1 MNALPQFDITLATIV
16 DDLPEELKAVPVSG
30 LAIDSRKVRPG
41 DVFLACAGHEVDGR
55 DFIGDAVSRGAQ
67 AVIADAPIDAG
78 KWPLPVIPCSALS
91 TRVSEIAGRFYGHPS
106 RDLNLLGVTGT
117 NGKSTVVMLLAQL
130 IEMMNQP
137 CGVIGTLGSG
147 RIERLES
154 TVNTTPDAVQ
164 VQALLQQW
172 LSAGAQWAAME
183 VSSHGLVQQR
193 VAALHF
199 AAAVFTNLSPEHLD
213 YHQTMDAYGEA
224 KASLFKWD
232 DLPLAV
238 INVDDQFGLRLA
250 GRVAKENPE
259 CKLLRYSASG
269 AEAEFWLSDIKLSH
283 SGAKAKLHCPE
294 GEFTLSSSLLGVFNL
309 SNVLAVLACLYGSG
323 FAIKKLLPMVKKL
336 RPVPGR
342 MQCLNSTDG
351 VTAVVDYAH
360 TPDALEQVLESL
372 RAHTQGKL
380 HCVFGCGGD
389 RDRKKRPLMGAI
401 AARLADTAIITN
413 DNPRSEAPD
422 AIARDIQA
430 GVGAESLPVQ
440 LDREQ
445 AIREAIANAEAG
457 DIVLIAGKGHENY
470 QQFSEQRLAFSD
482 EKIARLALAE
492 RGEQ

>member
-130 IEMMNQP
+130 VEMMNQP

-224 KASLFKWD
+224 KAS
-232 DLPLAV
+232 
-238 INVDDQFGLRLA
+238 R
-250 GRVAKENPE
+250 
-259 CKLLRYSASG
+259 
-269 AEAEFWLSDIKLSH
+269 
-283 SGAKAKLHCPE
+283 
-294 GEFTLSSSLLGVFNL
+294 
-309 SNVLAVLACLYGSG
+309 
-323 FAIKKLLPMVKKL
+323 
-336 RPVPGR
+336 
-342 MQCLNSTDG
+342 
-351 VTAVVDYAH
+351 
-360 TPDALEQVLESL
+360 
-372 RAHTQGKL
+372 
-380 HCVFGCGGD
+380 
-389 RDRKKRPLMGAI
+389 
-401 AARLADTAIITN
+401 
-413 DNPRSEAPD
+413 
-422 AIARDIQA
+422 
-430 GVGAESLPVQ
+430 
-440 LDREQ
+440 
-445 AIREAIANAEAG
+445 
-457 DIVLIAGKGHENY
+457 
-470 QQFSEQRLAFSD
+470 
-482 EKIARLALAE
+482 
-492 RGEQ
+492 